1 MAQYYAVRMVCAS
14 PFLSAHRT
22 TGECNH
28 PTIPTAAI
36 SHPMFAS
43 LSFNL
48 RGLWPNFGFTWYS
61 SAEYAHVGHIR
72 PEEKYEWGISR
83 PSVRLG
89 ATNCIS
95 CAPNPCGSVSNA
107 VNAERSPT
115 SSPRSLHDGNSVFG
129 HLGSGIVKLT
139 WKNIDRAATAQ
150 LLYHTRLGYFIAT
163 PFIEPR
169 IVGVLSKYE
178 LQRRKV
184 KSCLII
190 LDR

>member
-1 MAQYYAVRMVCAS
+1 MVCAS

-48 RGLWPNFGFTWYS
+48 RGLWPNFGFTWSS
-61 SAEYAHVGHIR
+61 SAEYAHVGLVSPEDNTSGESAVR
-72 PEEKYEWGISR
+72 PYGWALQTVIMRSD
-83 PSVRLG
+83 PLW
-89 ATNCIS
+89 
-95 CAPNPCGSVSNA
+95 SVSNA

-115 SSPRSLHDGNSVFG
+115 SSPRSLHDGNSV
-129 HLGSGIVKLT
+129 HLASGIVKLT
-139 WKNIDRAATAQ
+139 WTNIDRAATTQ
-150 LLYHTRLGYFIAT
+150 LLYHTRLCYFVAT

-169 IVGVLSKYE
+169 IVGFLSKYE

-184 KSCLII
+184 KSCLIV